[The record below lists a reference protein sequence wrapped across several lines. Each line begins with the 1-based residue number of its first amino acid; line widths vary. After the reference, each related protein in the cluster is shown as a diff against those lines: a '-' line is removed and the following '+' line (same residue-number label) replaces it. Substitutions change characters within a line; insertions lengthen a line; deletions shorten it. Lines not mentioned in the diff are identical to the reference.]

1 MCDYK
6 SKHPK
11 GYDCRKSFKLNDMP
25 PTSNSNII
33 YKATLVASVGGLL
46 FGYDT
51 AVISGAIGFMKI
63 YYQLSDVMTG
73 WVASC
78 ALLGCIVGAMYSGKL
93 SDYVGRKKVLMLS
106 GFLFTISSV
115 GTAIAPNLWIFVLFR
130 IIGGMGIGIASML
143 SPMYI
148 SEMAPAGIRGRLI
161 SIFQLG
167 IVSGILI
174 IYFVNAYIAGI
185 HNESWNISTGWRW
198 MFGSGII
205 PSVIFV
211 LLLLTVP
218 ESPRWLAGQ
227 RRNTE
232 ALEILSQI
240 NGKAIAQQELE
251 SINESLKDET
261 PFSFSDV
268 REPKVKRALGIG
280 ILLAVFSQITGINA
294 IMYYAPEIFKATGV
308 GSDSA
313 FIQTILVGII
323 NVIFTFVAIR
333 YVDQWGRKKLLLLGI
348 SGMSICLFIVGL
360 AFYSQQQGYLVLI
373 AILGYIASF
382 AMSLGPL
389 TFVVIA
395 EIFPTKARATAMSVA
410 TFFLW
415 AAVFLVSQTFPVLIG
430 SIGNAYTFWLYML
443 VAVIAFLF
451 IWKRIPETKGKTL
464 EEIENTWQENKN

>member
-1 MCDYK
+1 
-6 SKHPK
+6 
-11 GYDCRKSFKLNDMP
+11 MP

-115 GTAIAPNLWIFVLFR
+115 GTAVAPNLWVFVLFR

-205 PSVIFV
+205 PSVTFV

-333 YVDQWGRKKLLLLGI
+333 YVDQWGRKKLLLLGT

>member
-1 MCDYK
+1 M
-6 SKHPK
+6 ST
-11 GYDCRKSFKLNDMP
+11 N
-25 PTSNSNII
+25 TSSNII
-33 YKATLVASVGGLL
+33 YKSTLVASVGGLL

-78 ALLGCIVGAMYSGKL
+78 ALLGCIIGAMYSGKL
-93 SDYVGRKKVLMLS
+93 SDQVGRKRVLMLS
-106 GFLFTISSV
+106 ALLFIISSV
-115 GTAIAPNLWIFVLFR
+115 GTALAPNLWIFVIFR

-148 SEMAPAGIRGRLI
+148 SEMAPAAIRGRLI

-167 IVSGILI
+167 IVTGILV

-185 HNESWNISTGWRW
+185 HGENWNVSTGWRW
-198 MFGSGII
+198 MFGSGVI
-205 PSVIFV
+205 PSIIFI

-218 ESPRWLAGQ
+218 ESPRWLAKQ
-227 RRNTE
+227 KRNNE
-232 ALEILSQI
+232 ALAILTQI
-240 NGKAIAQQELE
+240 NGTHAAQKELE
-251 SINESLKDET
+251 SISESLKDET
-261 PFSFSDV
+261 PFSFSEIK
-268 REPKVKRALGIG
+268 EPQLKRALIIG

-294 IMYYAPEIFKATGV
+294 IMYYAPEIFKSTGV

-313 FIQTILVGII
+313 FIQTILVGVI
-323 NVIFTFVAIR
+323 NLIFTFVAIK
-333 YVDQWGRKKLLLLGI
+333 YVDLWGRKKLLLLGI
-348 SGMSICLFIVGL
+348 SGMAVCLFIVGF
-360 AFYSQQQGYLVLI
+360 AFYTQQQGYLVLI
-373 AILGYIASF
+373 VILGYISCF

-415 AAVFLVSQTFPVLIG
+415 LAVFLVSQTFPVLIG
-430 SIGNAYTFWLYML
+430 SIGNAYTFWIYMI
-443 VAVIAFLF
+443 VAVITFLF
-451 IWKRIPETKGKTL
+451 IWKMVPETKGKTL
-464 EEIENTWQENKN
+464 EEIEKTWEK

>member
-1 MCDYK
+1 
-6 SKHPK
+6 
-11 GYDCRKSFKLNDMP
+11 MP

>member
-1 MCDYK
+1 M
-6 SKHPK
+6 ST
-11 GYDCRKSFKLNDMP
+11 N
-25 PTSNSNII
+25 TSSNII
-33 YKATLVASVGGLL
+33 YKSTLVASVGGLL

-78 ALLGCIVGAMYSGKL
+78 ALLGCIIGAMYSGKL
-93 SDYVGRKKVLMLS
+93 SDQVGRKRVLMLS
-106 GFLFTISSV
+106 AILFIISSV
-115 GTAIAPNLWIFVLFR
+115 GTALAPNLWIFVIFR

-148 SEMAPAGIRGRLI
+148 SEMAPAAIRGRLI

-167 IVSGILI
+167 IVTGILV

-185 HNESWNISTGWRW
+185 HGESWNVSTGWRW
-198 MFGSGII
+198 MFGSGVI
-205 PSVIFV
+205 PSIIFI

-218 ESPRWLAGQ
+218 ESPRWLAKQ
-227 RRNTE
+227 KRNDE
-232 ALEILSQI
+232 ALAILTQI
-240 NGKAIAQQELE
+240 NGTHVAQKELE
-251 SINESLKDET
+251 SISESLKDKT
-261 PFSFSDV
+261 PFSFSEIK
-268 REPKVKRALGIG
+268 EPQLKRALIIG

-294 IMYYAPEIFKATGV
+294 IMYYAPEIFKSTGV

-313 FIQTILVGII
+313 FIQTILVGVI
-323 NVIFTFVAIR
+323 NLIFTFVAIK
-333 YVDQWGRKKLLLLGI
+333 YVDLWGRKKLLLLGI
-348 SGMSICLFIVGL
+348 SGMAICLFIVGF
-360 AFYSQQQGYLVLI
+360 AFYTQQQGYLVLI
-373 AILGYIASF
+373 AILGYIACF

-415 AAVFLVSQTFPVLIG
+415 LAVFLVSQTFPVLIG
-430 SIGNAYTFWLYML
+430 SIGNAYTFWIYML
-443 VAVIAFLF
+443 VAVITFLF
-451 IWKRIPETKGKTL
+451 IWKMVPETKGKTL
-464 EEIENTWQENKN
+464 EEIEKTWKN